1 MKDEISKKMW
11 AHPSHVSFVW
21 LWGENR
27 PLSSTIK
34 ELKARKILMR
44 QLCWRK
50 GGAVMFPRRYVQQS
64 ANQQMHLW
72 CWVIPHQ
79 ICFDGFRHQEL
90 QCSSKLN
97 YRKIVQCI
105 ALPLFFTSTLLLLK
119 RNGPKT
125 HRKKIAAEFR
135 HDCGGWNRYIMRTGV
150 KHLPALVFIPNQ
162 GCSKKLRVVHWSVAG
177 FVDRRFSISF

>member
-72 CWVIPHQ
+72 CWA
-79 ICFDGFRHQEL
+79 EL
-90 QCSSKLN
+90 SYIKYVLMVLGTKSCNAAQNWITGRLCSALHSHFFYVHSTAAKKEMD
-97 YRKIVQCI
+97 RKPIVKKSQ
-105 ALPLFFTSTLLLLK
+105 
-119 RNGPKT
+119 RNSGM
-125 HRKKIAAEFR
+125 I
-135 HDCGGWNRYIMRTGV
+135 
-150 KHLPALVFIPNQ
+150 
-162 GCSKKLRVVHWSVAG
+162 VVG
-177 FVDRRFSISF
+177 EIGT